1 LYGIVSTKQAGVLA
15 AAGLQALS
23 DFDMGLL
30 RADHARAKRL
40 AKALS
45 EITGFK
51 VDVSAVDTNIVIV
64 SLNPEI
70 DPDHLSGLLKERY
83 ANYADTNIF
92 MTACVCAYY
101 L

>member
-1 LYGIVSTKQAGVLA
+1 MLA

-83 ANYADTNIF
+83 AITHAQKNMFVRAF
-92 MTACVCAYY
+92 VHACMHMHMLPFTFV
-101 L
+101 